1 MSPTASYE
9 LLERQLRGLLEGER
23 DFVANAAN
31 FAAFLYHELPD
42 VNWTGFYLTT
52 PTEELVLGPFCG
64 RPACT
69 RLPPGRGLC
78 GIAASRRATLVVDD
92 VTAFADH
99 IACDAASR
107 SEIVVPLFIDGTFAG
122 VFDCDS
128 PTPARFNDA
137 DRAGIER
144 LVRLFSESVRPPAPF
159 AR

>member
-1 MSPTASYE
+1 MSSHGSYQ
-9 LLERQLRGLLEGER
+9 LLEQQLRGLLEGER

-31 FAAFLYHELPD
+31 FAAFLYHELRD
-42 VNWTGFYLTT
+42 VNWVGFYLTT
-52 PTEELVLGPFCG
+52 PTGELVLGPFCG

-69 RLPPGRGLC
+69 RLPPGRGVC
-78 GIAASRRATLVVDD
+78 GTAALRRATVVVED

-107 SEIVVPLFIDGTFAG
+107 SEIVVPFFIDGGFTG

-128 PTPARFNDA
+128 PTPSRFNDA
-137 DRAGIER
+137 DRVGIER
-144 LVRLFSESVRPPAPF
+144 LVQVFSESVRPPATS